1 MIAQNHARVEMY
13 FRKFSSEKQF
23 IFLYQNR
30 LQKILEIADNTRVW
44 EQTLVE
50 TYVKCEAVLGSYF
63 TWNTFVLLLGTKRT
77 LNDDP
82 GAWNKVAKNF
92 ADT

>member
-1 MIAQNHARVEMY
+1 VE
-13 FRKFSSEKQF
+13 
-23 IFLYQNR
+23 L
-30 LQKILEIADNTRVW
+30 ADNIWVF

-63 TWNTFVLLLGTKRT
+63 TWNTFVLMLGLKR
-77 LNDDP
+77 LPSDDP
-82 GAWNKVAKNF
+82 GAWNKNAWNF